1 MASLFDDEL
10 GWLIVLLLELMGLAA
25 ESIDFL
31 TFIIDLSKLLLLG
44 LLLWYDWIAHILIE
58 IFLL

>member
-10 GWLIVLLLELMGLAA
+10 GWLIVLLLELMSLAA

-31 TFIIDLSKLLLLG
+31 TFIIDLSELLLLG